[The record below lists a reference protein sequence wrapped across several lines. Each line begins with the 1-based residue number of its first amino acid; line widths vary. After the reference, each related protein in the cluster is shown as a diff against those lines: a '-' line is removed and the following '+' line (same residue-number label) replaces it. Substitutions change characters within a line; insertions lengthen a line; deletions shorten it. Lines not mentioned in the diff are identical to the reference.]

1 MISSSSCGTHLFLC
15 TAAVLKE
22 KCKIDLCLMRIT
34 GSRES
39 TYQDGVNLCKKRES
53 QLMLIHQA
61 VTTTGCCC
69 CEEFMWSL
77 RPMTYQDDGGEQYL
91 RLPTAVVVV
100 VTAKTYHK
108 MLFMF

>member
-1 MISSSSCGTHLFLC
+1 MVAGARVCGVPDGIRSTVIHLPSHLS
-15 TAAVLKE
+15 AAVLKE

-77 RPMTYQDDGGEQYL
+77 RPMTYQNLKIRDL
-91 RLPTAVVVV
+91 
-100 VTAKTYHK
+100 
-108 MLFMF
+108 